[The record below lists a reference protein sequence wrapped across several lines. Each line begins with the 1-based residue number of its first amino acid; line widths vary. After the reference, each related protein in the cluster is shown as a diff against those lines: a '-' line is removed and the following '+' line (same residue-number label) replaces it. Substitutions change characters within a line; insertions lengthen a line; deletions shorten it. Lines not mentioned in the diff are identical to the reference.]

1 MSEPARTFRLVTKDD
16 ALVHRV
22 VQDIERL
29 VKQEHQ
35 HEHGLEAH
43 ELTYK
48 MVPPL
53 THDARG
59 FTRTIYLHTKT
70 DRAADLARKEIA
82 DFGAMT
88 CKEG

>member
-1 MSEPARTFRLVTKDD
+1 MSEPTRTFRLVTKND

-22 VQDIERL
+22 VHDIERL
-29 VKQEHQ
+29 VKQEH
-35 HEHGLEAH
+35 EHGLEAH
-43 ELTYK
+43 EVTYK
-48 MVPPL
+48 VVPPL

-88 CKEG
+88 CKER